1 MVSNRLLCD
10 MGCMRWIILKSLV
23 GTNSEKTKRARFS
36 FEQHTRPKPLL
47 RFPFRSCQQP
57 RGIDRRA
64 KTRHIIVEI
73 FNNQGSVMS
82 TVNFSVPE
90 DIKNAFNTVF
100 EGQNKSAV
108 IADLMRD
115 AVEREQRRKQHCSAV
130 DRILA
135 NRMNAPRFSEAQ
147 FKAAREKDRP

>member
-1 MVSNRLLCD
+1 MA
-10 MGCMRWIILKSLV
+10 LV
-23 GTNSEKTKRARFS
+23 G
-36 FEQHTRPKPLL
+36 KPAIFQFCRVQSLGDYL
-47 RFPFRSCQQP
+47 SDKSSASLCVFDGSSV
-57 RGIDRRA
+57 
-64 KTRHIIVEI
+64 THHNIVEI
-73 FNNQGSVMS
+73 FNIKGIVMS

-115 AVEREQRRKQHCSAV
+115 AVEREQRRRQHCSAV

-135 NRMNAPRFSEAQ
+135 NRINAPRFSEAE
-147 FKAAREKDRP
+147 FRAAREEGRP